1 MSLLHDVTHD
11 GAVRVITLDS
21 HPGNVLDGELCRALT
36 REVGVAAADRE
47 AKLLVVR
54 ASGKHF
60 SFGASVEEHLPEQAP
75 GMLAAMGDAVRILA
89 GFPYPT
95 IALVQGRCLGGGLE
109 VALAC
114 GQIVAEEGAIFAAA
128 EIRLGVFAPAATAFL
143 QSGVPRAVAED
154 ILLSGRDFNATE
166 ALRYGLVSQVVDNGQ
181 LDETLQSL
189 VEAHYLSR
197 SAASLRVATAT
208 LRGAWSDAFN
218 DRLATQERTYLD
230 DLLSLHDGSEGIRA
244 FIEKRNP
251 EWKNG

>member
-1 MSLLHDVTHD
+1 VPHDVTHD

-21 HPGNVLDGELCRALT
+21 HPGNVLDGELCRSLT
-36 REVGVAAADRE
+36 REIETAANDRN

-60 SFGASVEEHLPEQAP
+60 SFGASVEEHLPDQVA
-75 GMLAAMGDAVRILA
+75 GMLEAMGDVVRGLA

-114 GQIVAEEGAIFAAA
+114 GQVIVERGAIFAAA

-154 ILLSGRDFNATE
+154 ILLSGRDFTADE
-166 ALRYGLVSQVVDNGQ
+166 GYGLVSRLVEDGQ
-181 LDETLQSL
+181 LDETLETL
-189 VEAHYLSR
+189 VAAYYLPR

-208 LRGAWSDAFN
+208 LRSTWSAAFN
-218 DRLATQERTYLD
+218 DRLAAQERTYLT

-244 FIEKRNP
+244 FVEKRKP